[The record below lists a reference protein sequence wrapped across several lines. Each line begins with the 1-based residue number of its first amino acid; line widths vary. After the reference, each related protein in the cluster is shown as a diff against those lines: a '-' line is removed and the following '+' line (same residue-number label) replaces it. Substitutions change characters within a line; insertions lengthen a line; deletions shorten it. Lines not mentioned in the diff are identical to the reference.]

1 MILGDSLV
9 HSNCSLAQEFV
20 NLFYLL
26 DLMIKQQVGPHELN
40 FWCNL
45 NFYSYTADNNILMYT
60 PTLTWSEDVII
71 V

>member
-1 MILGDSLV
+1 
-9 HSNCSLAQEFV
+9 
-20 NLFYLL
+20 
-26 DLMIKQQVGPHELN
+26 MIKQQVGPHELN

-60 PTLTWSEDVII
+60 PTLTWSKDVII